1 MDSHPKL
8 RDFENVPLT
17 EDVDEYFTRE
27 ARHHVPDAWMDPD
40 KDKVGCEI
48 NFNRHF
54 YACTPP
60 RPLEETDANLKRAA
74 EIVRLLW
81 EVVG

>member
-8 RDFENVPLT
+8 RYFENVPLT
-17 EDVDEYFTRE
+17 EDVDGYFARE
-27 ARHHVPDAWMDPD
+27 ARHHVPDAWMDRD
-40 KDKVGCEI
+40 KDGCEI

-60 RPLEETDANLKRAA
+60 RPLEDVDTDLKRADE
-74 EIVRLLW
+74 EIMRLW
-81 EVVG
+81 EVVK